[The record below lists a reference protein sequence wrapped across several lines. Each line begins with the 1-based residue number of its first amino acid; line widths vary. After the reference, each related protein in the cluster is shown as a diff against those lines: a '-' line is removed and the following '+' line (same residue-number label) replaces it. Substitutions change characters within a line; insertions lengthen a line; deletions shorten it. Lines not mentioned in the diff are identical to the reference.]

1 MKKLIERKRLAFARD
16 LTVRII
22 GLGPLLDS
30 LTVDGHGAALQA
42 TARASTGELARGLQR
57 IIDFT
62 SRPAPLA
69 GSTPAAPNPAV
80 APVAPPAPGS
90 DGGGGR

>member
-1 MKKLIERKRLAFARD
+1 MKKLIERKRLSFARD
-16 LTVRII
+16 LTVRLI

-30 LTVDGHGAALQA
+30 LTVDGHGVALEA

-62 SRPAPLA
+62 ARPALA
-69 GSTPAAPNPAV
+69 GPTPAAPNPV
-80 APVAPPAPGS
+80 APG
-90 DGGGGR
+90 DGGGR